1 MKAGVAFANDASG
14 YVAGRRAAEE
24 AIRKT
29 GALKT
34 PDVVLAFCAGSLEAN
49 AAFAGIRSAVGAR
62 VPILGGSGL
71 GVVTNEQVSRD
82 GVSIAVMD
90 LGAPLAGVAFADGVQ
105 KDEKKTGKKLGKQL
119 SEGGAGNALL
129 LFYDSL
135 RKPAAGTTPAVMNAS
150 RPLLAGLAE
159 GFPGAPPVVGA
170 GLLCDAGQKPTWQ
183 YCGDDARQ
191 EHVVGAMLGT
201 KVKTIVQVMHGC
213 APVDNGVHVLSKVKD
228 GIVGLIDG
236 KPAADRIDELV
247 GTRDWRSQR
256 PVHLFSLGLALG
268 DRLTTLGED
277 GYVNRLLGG
286 VMPDGKS
293 VALFEPDLEDGAQVL
308 LMKRDP
314 AAVLESARNGCEAAI
329 ERMKRQ
335 RARPR
340 AAVYIDH
347 GGRTAATAGTPTEEA
362 AEVQAI
368 MTREGIPLVGFY
380 SGVGVAPVRGLN
392 RGFDWAGVLLLL
404 GEG

>member
-34 PDVVLAFCAGSLEAN
+34 PDVVLAFCAGSPEAN
-49 AAFAGIRSAVGAR
+49 AAFAGVRSAVGAR
-62 VPILGGSGL
+62 VPILGGSAL
-71 GVVTNEQVSRD
+71 GVVTNEQVSRE
-82 GVSIAVMD
+82 GVCVAVMD
-90 LGAPLAGVAFADGVQ
+90 LGAPIAAVGFADGLQ
-105 KDEKKTGKKLGKQL
+105 KDERKTGKKLGKLL

-129 LFYDSL
+129 LFYDSI
-135 RKPAAGTTPAVMNAS
+135 RKPAGPAPAVMNSS
-150 RPLLAGLAE
+150 RPLITGVEE

-170 GLLCDAGQKPTWQ
+170 GLLADSGQAPTWQ

-191 EHVVGAMLGT
+191 EHAVGALFGT
-201 KVKTIVQVMHGC
+201 RVKTVAQVMHGC
-213 APVDNGVHVLSKVKD
+213 TPIDNTFHVLTKIKD
-228 GIVGLIDG
+228 GVVGLIDG
-236 KPAADRIDELV
+236 KPAAERIDEVL

-256 PVHLFSLGLALG
+256 PVQQFSLGLALG
-268 DRLTTLGED
+268 DKLTTLGED

-293 VALFEPDLEDGAQVL
+293 VALFEADLEDGVQVL
-308 LMKRDP
+308 FMKREP
-314 AAVLESARNGCEAAI
+314 AAMLESARNGAEAAI

-340 AAVYIDH
+340 IAIYIDH
-347 GGRTAATAGTPTEEA
+347 AGRTAATAGTPTEEA
-362 AEVQAI
+362 AEIQAV
-368 MTREGIPLVGFY
+368 MMREGVALVGFY
-380 SGVGVAPVRGLN
+380 AGVGVAPVRGMN

-404 GEG
+404 GE

>member
-34 PDVVLAFCAGSLEAN
+34 PDVVLAFCAGSLESN

-82 GVSIAVMD
+82 GVAVAVMD
-90 LGAPLAGVAFADGVQ
+90 LGAPLAAVAFADGIQ

-129 LFYDSL
+129 VFYDSL
-135 RKPAAGTTPAVMNAS
+135 RKPAGPAPAVMNAS
-150 RPLLAGLAE
+150 RHLLTGLAE

-170 GLLCDAGQKPTWQ
+170 GLLSDVGQKPPWQ

-191 EHVVGAMLGT
+191 EHVVGALLGT

-213 APVDNGVHVLSKVKD
+213 TPIDNSVHVITKIKD
-228 GIVGLIDG
+228 GVIGLIDG
-236 KPAADRIDELV
+236 KPAADRIDEVL
-247 GTRDWRSQR
+247 GSRDWRSQR
-256 PVHLFSLGLALG
+256 PVQRFALGQALG

-293 VALFEPDLEDGAQVL
+293 VALFESDLDENAQVL
-308 LMKRDP
+308 FMKRDP
-314 AAVLESARNGCEAAI
+314 AAVLESAKLGAEAAI

-340 AAVYIDH
+340 IAVYFDH
-347 GGRTAATAGTPTEEA
+347 GARTAATAGTPTEEA
-362 AEVQAI
+362 AEVQAV
-368 MTREGIPLVGFY
+368 MTREGIALVGFY
-380 SGVGVAPVRGLN
+380 SGVGIAPVRGMN

>member
-24 AIRKT
+24 AVRKT

-34 PDVVLAFCAGSLEAN
+34 PDVVLAFCAGTAEAN

-62 VPILGGSGL
+62 VPILGGSAL
-71 GVVTNEQVSRD
+71 GVVSNEQVSRD
-82 GVSIAVMD
+82 GVCVAVMD
-90 LGAPLAGVAFADGVQ
+90 LGAPVAAVGFTEGIL
-105 KDEKKTGKKLGKQL
+105 KDERKAGRKLGKLL
-119 SEGGAGNALL
+119 SEGGVGNAML

-135 RKPAAGTTPAVMNAS
+135 RKPAGAGPAVMNAS
-150 RPLLAGLAE
+150 RLLVAGVEE

-170 GLLCDAGQKPTWQ
+170 GLLADAGQTATWQ

-191 EHVVGAMLGT
+191 EHVVGALLGT
-201 KVKTIVQVMHGC
+201 RVKTIVQVMHGC
-213 APVDNGVHVLSKVKD
+213 APVDNSFHVLTKIKD
-228 GIVGLIDG
+228 GVVGLMDG
-236 KPAADRIDELV
+236 RPAADRIDEIL
-247 GTRDWRSQR
+247 GTKEWRSQR
-256 PVHLFSLGLALG
+256 PVQRFALGLALG
-268 DRLTTLGED
+268 DKLTTLGED

-293 VALFEPDLEDGAQVL
+293 VSLFEPDLEDGAQVL
-308 LMKRDP
+308 FMKREP
-314 AAVLESARNGCEAAI
+314 ETVLESVKNGCEAAI

-335 RARPR
+335 RVRPR
-340 AAVYIDH
+340 IAIYIDH
-347 GGRTAATAGTPTEEA
+347 GGRSAATAGTPTEEA

-368 MTREGIPLVGFY
+368 MTREGISLVGFY
-380 SGVGVAPVRGLN
+380 SGVGIAPVRGLN